1 MIHLY
6 YWPTPNGHKASIML
20 EETGLPYQ
28 VHPVNI
34 LAGEQFE
41 PGFLAISPNNRIPA
55 IVDDDANGGRVAI
68 CESGAIL
75 IYLAERMGGLLPAT
89 GAARYRT
96 LQWLMFQVAH
106 VGPMFGQCGHFR
118 GYAPEPVPYAI
129 DRYCGETLK
138 LYGIMD
144 RQLAVD
150 EYLAGDY
157 SIADIAVLPWVAP
170 KVRQLHQIDVN
181 EFPNVMR
188 WIDRMMERPA
198 VQRGMQLLEGHM
210 KLGNPTDEA
219 REALFGE
226 RQRGPR

>member
-1 MIHLY
+1 
-6 YWPTPNGHKASIML
+6 
-20 EETGLPYQ
+20 
-28 VHPVNI
+28 
-34 LAGEQFE
+34 
-41 PGFLAISPNNRIPA
+41 
-55 IVDDDANGGRVAI
+55 
-68 CESGAIL
+68 
-75 IYLAERMGGLLPAT
+75 
-89 GAARYRT
+89 
-96 LQWLMFQVAH
+96 
-106 VGPMFGQCGHFR
+106 
-118 GYAPEPVPYAI
+118 VPYAI

>member
-1 MIHLY
+1 
-6 YWPTPNGHKASIML
+6 
-20 EETGLPYQ
+20 
-28 VHPVNI
+28 
-34 LAGEQFE
+34 
-41 PGFLAISPNNRIPA
+41 
-55 IVDDDANGGRVAI
+55 
-68 CESGAIL
+68 
-75 IYLAERMGGLLPAT
+75 MGGLLPAA

-170 KVRQLHQIDVN
+170 KVRQLHQIDVD

-188 WIDRMMERPA
+188 WIGRMMERPA